1 MCVIPAIHGV
11 KKIKKKNPEG
21 CGKTSP
27 NIYLLTSEGNT
38 YQSCNWMLHLLTGR
52 SDGRAE
58 RLNTPLQFHF
68 CLDWCRSCSVCVQRQ
83 SLPRYRLPR
92 SRHLEWLL
100 LTSIFILPSLFHEP
114 LIRKGQPCREWY
126 KPQSMSPWVPIPLLY
141 LLCNDRIFN
150 VSICFIITSVYSVH
164 KWKSDISWR
173 GHFNVTQLSK
183 HTWQKYQLEGRG
195 NV

>member
-58 RLNTPLQFHF
+58 RLNPPLQFHF

-100 LTSIFILPSLFHEP
+100 LTSIFHSP
-114 LIRKGQPCREWY
+114 LSFPG
-126 KPQSMSPWVPIPLLY
+126 
-141 LLCNDRIFN
+141 
-150 VSICFIITSVYSVH
+150 TSH
-164 KWKSDISWR
+164 KKRATMPRMIQTPV
-173 GHFNVTQLSK
+173 NVTLGSDSSFVPALQ
-183 HTWQKYQLEGRG
+183 
-195 NV
+195 